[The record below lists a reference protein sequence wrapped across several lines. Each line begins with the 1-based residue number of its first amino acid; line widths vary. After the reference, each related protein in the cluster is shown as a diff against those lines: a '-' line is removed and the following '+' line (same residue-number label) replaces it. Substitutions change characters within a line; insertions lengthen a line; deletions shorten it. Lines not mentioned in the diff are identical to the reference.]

1 MYNRLLTQHSQ
12 RLEGMM
18 SKDWNG
24 NKAATFVTLAAS
36 NHSKGEREVND
47 YYATEPK
54 AVELLLQKEK
64 FSSIILEPSCGEG
77 HISRVLLD
85 NGYAVKSSDLI
96 DRGFG
101 EVKDFFEVDEFC
113 GDIITNP
120 PYKVALDFVKHSLDI
135 IPEGNKVA
143 MFLKLQFLEGK
154 ARREFYKEN
163 PPKKIYVASGR
174 LNCAKNGKFEEFKSS
189 AVAYAWFV
197 WEKGYQGSPEI
208 DWIN

>member
-1 MYNRLLTQHSQ
+1 
-12 RLEGMM
+12 M
-18 SKDWNG
+18 SKDWIG
-24 NKAATFVTLAAS
+24 NKAATFATLAAS

-54 AVELLLQKEK
+54 AVELLLEKEK

-77 HISRVLLD
+77 HISQVLL
-85 NGYAVKSSDLI
+85 NSGYDVKSSDLI
-96 DRGFG
+96 NRGFG

-154 ARREFYKEN
+154 ARKEFYKEN